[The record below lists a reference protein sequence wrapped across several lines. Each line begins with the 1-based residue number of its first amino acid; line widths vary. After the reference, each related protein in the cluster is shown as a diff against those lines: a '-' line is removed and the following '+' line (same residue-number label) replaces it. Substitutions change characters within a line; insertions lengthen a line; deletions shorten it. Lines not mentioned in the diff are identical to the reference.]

1 MEKVT
6 LLYAIACPRDHENRV
21 CMFDGKIGI
30 WTFIQKTPALRNSIN
45 RPLGTMIM
53 TNLQVTKQSYADTI
67 LNNVIPAIREK
78 LPVGV
83 NGSNTVYILNALLS
97 WFLVPG
103 SRYQGTHNNFYRY
116 LVPGTVSCTPSTWY
130 QVPGIEY
137 HDGRVSSHYS
147 RYQVPGTCTCHRYLV
162 PSTLVLLPPVPGTI
176 MTPTLHHPCY

>member
-6 LLYAIACPRDHENRV
+6 LLFAIACPRYHENRV

-53 TNLQVTKQSYADTI
+53 TNLQVTKQSYADMI

-83 NGSNTVYILNALLS
+83 NGSNTVYI
-97 WFLVPG
+97 
-103 SRYQGTHNNFYRY
+103 QHNN
-116 LVPGTVSCTPSTWY
+116 TSTHFGRNY
-130 QVPGIEY
+130 APFLDAATL
-137 HDGRVSSHYS
+137 DG
-147 RYQVPGTCTCHRYLV
+147 
-162 PSTLVLLPPVPGTI
+162 
-176 MTPTLHHPCY
+176 